1 MPMAA
6 APPKEPPTAPPM
18 TPPFDLLPLDV
29 RVVSAGAGEV
39 EVGVDVPVPVLV
51 PVPVPVFVG
60 DEEGVVE
67 VDIVVGGAVVELVLD
82 VDF

>member
-6 APPKEPPTAPPM
+6 APPKEPPTAPPI
-18 TPPFDLLPLDV
+18 TPPFDLLPLDAG
-29 RVVSAGAGEV
+29 VVSAGGEVEV
-39 EVGVDVPVPVLV
+39 EVGVDVPVPV

-60 DEEGVVE
+60 DEEGVVD

>member
-1 MPMAA
+1 MAA

-29 RVVSAGAGEV
+29 GVVSAAGGEVEV
-39 EVGVDVPVPVLV
+39 EVGVDVPV

-60 DEEGVVE
+60 DEEGVVD

>member
-18 TPPFDLLPLDV
+18 TPPFDLLPLDTG
-29 RVVSAGAGEV
+29 VVSAGDEVEV
-39 EVGVDVPVPVLV
+39 EVGVDVPVPV

-60 DEEGVVE
+60 DEEAVVD